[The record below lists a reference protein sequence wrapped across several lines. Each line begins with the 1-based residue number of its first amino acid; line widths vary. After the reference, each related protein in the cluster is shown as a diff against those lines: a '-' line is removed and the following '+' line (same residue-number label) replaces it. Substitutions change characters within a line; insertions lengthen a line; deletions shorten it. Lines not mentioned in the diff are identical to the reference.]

1 MPQLNHVTADVA
13 RQLLL
18 SQQQAAPKL
27 QPNDLGMLVSFS
39 QILGGLITPS
49 QMGPVQMTDASQT
62 EEPRMDVREKTEIES
77 RSEPVRNHVRS
88 EEPQLRQPTEELS
101 EGPERQAVSEPVE
114 TLQAQ
119 TPEASKASTEPVLL
133 KDGQIETLATDDGTA
148 GVLQVSESTKMVAP
162 VEGFGSNPQIF
173 EPELGATAD
182 LVEPR
187 AAEPVMEPKSEMVDF
202 LSERTLGLKEAPV
215 AARPLPEEALQK
227 VMPEGTGKGLSEP
240 GTGTLPEFRP
250 LVAEEAPEAGAR
262 SATDSPL
269 LTEAQP
275 RTAAS
280 SGTALLEEATLQL
293 QQARAQNAAPA
304 PLSSLMSQVVARVE
318 VPAVES
324 TASPVAATAASKAE
338 GVPGVRSAIAAEGS
352 PTLRNE
358 AQRVNQAEIIERI
371 VRMTK
376 AGVNRGKQEV
386 RLVLNPPELG
396 GMKIHLKIENGTL
409 EATIRTDTMN
419 AHQLVNANLT
429 ELRQALTEAGL
440 DVGFLEVLLTDG
452 EAKSGENSTFE
463 DQLNQHRAGA
473 DAQKQGYINAEPELA
488 AAAAYSTSG
497 MSLIDIRV

>member
-1 MPQLNHVTADVA
+1 MPQLNHVTADAA

-18 SQQQAAPKL
+18 QQQQAAPKL

-49 QMGPVQMTDASQT
+49 QMGPVQMTDAPQAT
-62 EEPRMDVREKTEIES
+62 EPRMATRERTEIES
-77 RSEPVRNHVRS
+77 RPEPVRSFVRS
-88 EEPQLRQPTEELS
+88 EGPQLRQPTEELS
-101 EGPERQAVSEPVE
+101 EGPERQAVSESVE

-119 TPEASKASTEPVLL
+119 TPEASKASAEPVLL
-133 KDGQIETLATDDGTA
+133 QDGQLEMLSTDDGTA
-148 GVLQVSESTKMVAP
+148 EVLQVSESTDMVAP
-162 VEGFGSNPQIF
+162 VEGFGSNPQLF

-187 AAEPVMEPKSEMVDF
+187 AANSVMEPKPEMVNF
-202 LSERTLGLKEAPV
+202 LSGHTLGLEKAPV
-215 AARPLPEEALQK
+215 EARPLPKEVLQQ
-227 VMPEGTGKGLSEP
+227 VMPESAGKGFSEP
-240 GTGTLPEFRP
+240 GTATLPEFRP
-250 LVAEEAPEAGAR
+250 LVAEEQADAGTR
-262 SATDSPL
+262 SATDRPL
-269 LTEAQP
+269 LMEAQP

-280 SGTALLEEATLQL
+280 ANAALLEEATVQS
-293 QQARAQNAAPA
+293 QQARAQNAAPT
-304 PLSSLMSQVVARVE
+304 PLSSLVSQMMTRVE

-324 TASPVAATAASKAE
+324 TASPAAATAASEAE

-352 PTLRNE
+352 QTLRHE

-396 GMKIHLKIENGTL
+396 GMKIHLKLEQGTL
-409 EATIRTDTMN
+409 DATIRTDTMN
-419 AHQLVNANLT
+419 AYQLVNANLA

-440 DVGFLEVLLTDG
+440 DVGFLEVLLTDS
-452 EAKSGENSTFE
+452 EAKSGGNSTFE

-473 DAQKQGYINAEPELA
+473 DAQKPGYAQVEPELA
-488 AAAAYSTSG
+488 AAAAYSTGG